1 MLRKALAGGLLIAVC
16 LGFLAVEGI
25 SQAPPPPAVP
35 KLNGGTAPQGQ
46 PPFAG
51 LDVSPP
57 KPAEPSFD
65 QLVQELKNVRAQQ
78 EALKAREKELL
89 DQLARKVAEQ
99 RQALQKSEQLLR
111 ELSPSNFKDESK
123 MPASNLI
130 DGTREEKKD
139 RKVR

>member
-25 SQAPPPPAVP
+25 SQAPPSPAPPQVDRGA
-35 KLNGGTAPQGQ
+35 TSTSQH
-46 PPFAG
+46 PFTG

-89 DQLARKVAEQ
+89 EQLAKKVAEQ
-99 RQALQKSEQLLR
+99 RREYLKSEQLLR
-111 ELSPSNFKDESK
+111 ELQQSNDQKGGSSLPQPDRS
-123 MPASNLI
+123 I
-130 DGTREEKKD
+130 YEKRMLEKGA
-139 RKVR
+139 K